1 MKLFSLL
8 VVFCLSSTLSFAK
21 DQTVED
27 FKGGIQKN
35 CDASSDSL
43 DFSDQQKFIFELL
56 ILSEEL
62 YKFTYKQ
69 CHDTFY
75 SAAGHK
81 VYRSQKI
88 DECFSNILSYFANS
102 FDLYCLQEYANEL
115 REIVKKCSEKKEP
128 GQRYGCYKAWYGS
141 KINLPVE

>member
-1 MKLFSLL
+1 MKLFLLL
-8 VVFCLSSTLSFAK
+8 VVLCLSSTLCFAK
-21 DQTVED
+21 DQIAED
-27 FKGGIQKN
+27 IKGGIKKN
-35 CDASSDSL
+35 CDASSDRS
-43 DFSDQQKFIFELL
+43 DFSNQQKLIFELL
-56 ILSEEL
+56 ILSEEF

-88 DECFSNILSYFANS
+88 DECFANILSYFANS

-115 REIVKKCSEKKEP
+115 REIVKKCSEKKEQ
-128 GQRYGCYKAWYGS
+128 GLRYSCYKAWYGL
-141 KINLPVE
+141 KINLAAE